1 MKYAFKFSDFTN
13 DKLWVL
19 LRWVE
24 MGKPINQQRSWQN
37 NKCSKQKME
46 TTNASL
52 LVAFRKSK
60 NYMMPNKI
68 LNELKNLS
76 QLQQA
81 SHCLHFTLPK
91 TLDPCTFE
99 AFRNSKTLHNL
110 ATSFLRS
117 PSIIPIRVLQASPLS
132 FQWSKI

>member
-1 MKYAFKFSDFTN
+1 
-13 DKLWVL
+13 
-19 LRWVE
+19 
-24 MGKPINQQRSWQN
+24 
-37 NKCSKQKME
+37 ME

-81 SHCLHFTLPK
+81 TCCLHFSLPK
-91 TLDPCTFE
+91 TLDPCTFKV
-99 AFRNSKTLHNL
+99 FRNSETLHNL
-110 ATSFLRS
+110 ATSLFKITFHHTHHSFASIFSFLS
-117 PSIIPIRVLQASPLS
+117 MV
-132 FQWSKI
+132 